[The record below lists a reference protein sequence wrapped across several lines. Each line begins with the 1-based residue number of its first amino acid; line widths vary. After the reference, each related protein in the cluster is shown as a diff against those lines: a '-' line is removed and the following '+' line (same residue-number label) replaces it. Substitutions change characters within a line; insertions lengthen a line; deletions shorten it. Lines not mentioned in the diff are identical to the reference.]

1 MRSHLTYANAFQSAT
16 AFVGC
21 LLVAQIGKG
30 LETVTGWV
38 IGALSLGI
46 LLAGYR
52 VVRAPELRAFGT
64 HAAVWPALHGECAIT
79 WDAREPSVREQR
91 ANR

>member
-1 MRSHLTYANAFQSAT
+1 VPNGLIDDI
-16 AFVGC
+16 FV
-21 LLVAQIGKG
+21 
-30 LETVTGWV
+30 
-38 IGALSLGI
+38 SLGI

-52 VVRAPELRAFGT
+52 VVRAPELRAFETQIG
-64 HAAVWPALHGECAIT
+64 VWRALHGERAIT